1 METFSI
7 IVVFTV
13 FSIIFVVDDKSNI
26 TYNEGQGHFR
36 C

>member
-1 METFSI
+1 METFSM

-13 FSIIFVVDDKSNI
+13 FSIIFVVDDQANI

>member
-1 METFSI
+1 METFSM

-13 FSIIFVVDDKSNI
+13 FSIIFVVDDQSNI
-26 TYNEGQGHFR
+26 TCNEGQGHFR

>member
-1 METFSI
+1 METFSM

-26 TYNEGQGHFR
+26 TDNEGQGHFR

>member
-1 METFSI
+1 METFSM

-13 FSIIFVVDDKSNI
+13 FSIIFVVDDQSNI
-26 TYNEGQGHFR
+26 TYNEGQGQFR